1 MNDLSLNDMAFVL
14 DADMNANV
22 SIETHIK
29 YAKLLILRKKNHR
42 GTYLKFMQNLK
53 TIFLKLE
60 SKRLNSNKIKTK
72 RLNMIFP
79 FQIFSF
85 CRNIK

>member
-29 YAKLLILRKKNHR
+29 YAKLLILRKKM
-42 GTYLKFMQNLK
+42 T
-53 TIFLKLE
+53 E
-60 SKRLNSNKIKTK
+60 
-72 RLNMIFP
+72 
-79 FQIFSF
+79 
-85 CRNIK
+85 